1 MSAAEAFALFWH
13 GYALAIVREER
24 DHRRTVSTSSA
35 SASTPEPRDSSRKLP
50 NILAT
55 GPHALPEELLRCTEV
70 LPPTEKIWWERVF
83 AALRLSGLV
92 QRSRQCRRAWAMF
105 RKSRDFDAVVTDGA
119 LLGLT
124 FAVLQRLRGPRRP
137 IHVMYDCY
145 WYGGN
150 WLRRAFMRFCLRRVD
165 LCVVWTRV
173 ECVRYAKTY
182 GLPADKFAF
191 VKHHHTLNRYQFEVG
206 DDGYIFTG
214 GNSDRD
220 YRLFLDAVRE
230 LPIPCVLA
238 SNLPE
243 LLQGQSISAHVRVVS
258 ASPTEFRQLMA
269 RARIV
274 VVPMQ
279 ANLLRTGGQQTFLN
293 AMHMRKP
300 VILTD
305 PEGGRDYI
313 EHGKTGLLVPYP
325 DVPALRDAILY
336 LWQNAEESRGMG
348 ERGREA
354 ALPLTTE
361 RCNVEIWNLAFGL
374 IASRRTDQM
383 VAERRN
389 AQPDE
394 RLN

>member
-1 MSAAEAFALFWH
+1 MSVSEAIALFWH
-13 GYALAIVREER
+13 GYASAIVREER
-24 DHRRTVSTSSA
+24 EHCRTASA
-35 SASTPEPRDSSRKLP
+35 SGASTPELSESIRKLP
-50 NILAT
+50 KILAT
-55 GPHALPEELLRCTEV
+55 GPHALPDELLRCTEV
-70 LPPTEKIWWERVF
+70 LPPTKETWWERVF
-83 AALRLSGLV
+83 ATVRLSGLA

-105 RKSRDFDAVVTDGA
+105 RKSRSFDAVVTDGA

-124 FAVLQRLRGPRRP
+124 FACLQRLRGPRRP
-137 IHVMYDCY
+137 VHVMYDCY

-150 WLRRAFMRFCLRRVD
+150 RLRRAFMRFCLRRVD

-230 LPIPCVLA
+230 LSIPCVLA

-243 LLQGQSISAHVRVVS
+243 LLQGQPTPAHVRVVS

-269 RARIV
+269 RARVV

-325 DVPALRDAILY
+325 DVPALRDAILH
-336 LWQNAEESRGMG
+336 LWQNAEEARGMG

-374 IASRRTDQM
+374 VAARRRDQM
-383 VAERRN
+383 VAE
-389 AQPDE
+389 QPNTQTEE
-394 RLN
+394 RLH

>member
-1 MSAAEAFALFWH
+1 MSVSEAIALFWH
-13 GYALAIVREER
+13 GYASAIVREER
-24 DHRRTVSTSSA
+24 EHRRTASA
-35 SASTPEPRDSSRKLP
+35 SGASTPESSESIRKLP
-50 NILAT
+50 KILAT
-55 GPHALPEELLRCTEV
+55 GPHALPDELLRCTEV
-70 LPPTEKIWWERVF
+70 LPPTKETWWERVF
-83 AALRLSGLV
+83 ATVRLSGLA
-92 QRSRQCRRAWAMF
+92 QRSRQCRHAWAMF
-105 RKSRDFDAVVTDGA
+105 RKSRSFDAVVTDGA

-137 IHVMYDCY
+137 VHVMYDCY

-150 WLRRAFMRFCLRRVD
+150 RLRRVFMRFCLRRVD

-173 ECVRYAKTY
+173 ECVRHAKTY

-230 LPIPCVLA
+230 LSIPCVLA

-243 LLQGQSISAHVRVVS
+243 LLQGQPTPAHVRLVS

-269 RARIV
+269 RARVV

-313 EHGKTGLLVPYP
+313 EHGKTGMLVPYP
-325 DVPALRDAILY
+325 DVAALRDAILY
-336 LWQNAEESRGMG
+336 LWQNAEEARGMG

-383 VAERRN
+383 ATEQRN
-389 AQPDE
+389 TQPDE
-394 RLN
+394 RPN